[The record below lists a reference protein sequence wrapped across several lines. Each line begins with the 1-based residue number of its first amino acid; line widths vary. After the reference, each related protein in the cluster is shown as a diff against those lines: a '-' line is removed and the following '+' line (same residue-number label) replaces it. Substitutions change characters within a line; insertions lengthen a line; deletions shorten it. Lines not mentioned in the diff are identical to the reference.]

1 MDIASKGRRGGVK
14 ACQDGLGPFFFP
26 GFPFDRGEGVGV
38 GGSKAYWA
46 MPI

>member
-1 MDIASKGRRGGVK
+1 MDIASKGGRGGCK
-14 ACQDGLGPFFFP
+14 GLPGWFGAIFFP